1 MNPLFKSK
9 RVLAAAVLFAVT
21 AVLFF
26 IPAVAVPHKIFIPLT
41 ILALFSIK
49 LTPWTITAGLA
60 FSALGDLAGSFKTGG
75 DPQEFYAFV
84 FQMLF
89 FALAHIFYI
98 ITFFKLK
105 PARTGTLWTLAT
117 CALCAAIYVFALV
130 KIVPCVEDTV
140 LTFCVIGYA
149 TIITV
154 MLFSALKTADPVIAI
169 GACLFVFSDF
179 ILAWNMFVG
188 KVEGSRYFIMVPY
201 YLAQATFAA
210 KFAYTEL
217 KKAYI

>member
-1 MNPLFKSK
+1 MNPLFKSR

-75 DPQEFYAFV
+75 GPQEFYAFV
-84 FQMLF
+84 FQMFF

-130 KIVPCVEDTV
+130 KIVPCVEDTA

>member
-1 MNPLFKSK
+1 MNPLFKSR

-21 AVLFF
+21 AVLYF

-60 FSALGDLAGSFKTGG
+60 FSALGDLAGSFKMGG
-75 DPQEFYAFV
+75 GTQEFYAFV

-105 PARTGTLWTLAT
+105 PVRTSTLWTLAT
-117 CALCAAIYVFALV
+117 CALCAAIYVTALV
-130 KIVPCVEDTV
+130 KVVPCVEDTI

-154 MLFSALKTADPVIAI
+154 MLFSALRAADPVIAV

-201 YLAQATFAA
+201 YIAQVTFAA
-210 KFAYTEL
+210 RFAYIQL

>member
-1 MNPLFKSK
+1 MNPLFKSG
-9 RVLAAAVLFAVT
+9 RVMVAAVLFAVT
-21 AVLFF
+21 AVLYF

-60 FSALGDLAGSFKTGG
+60 FSALGDLAGSFKMGG
-75 DPQEFYAFV
+75 GTQEFYAFV

-105 PARTGTLWTLAT
+105 PVRTRTLWTLAT
-117 CALCAAIYVFALV
+117 CALCAAIYVTALV
-130 KIVPCVEDTV
+130 KVVPCVEDTI

-154 MLFSALKTADPVIAI
+154 MLFSALKTADAVIAI

-188 KVEGSRYFIMVPY
+188 KVEGS
-201 YLAQATFAA
+201 
-210 KFAYTEL
+210 
-217 KKAYI
+217 

>member
-1 MNPLFKSK
+1 MNPLFKSR

-21 AVLFF
+21 AVLYF
-26 IPAVAVPHKIFIPLT
+26 IPHKIFIPLT

-60 FSALGDLAGSFKTGG
+60 FSALGDLAGSFKMGG
-75 DPQEFYAFV
+75 GTQEFYAFV

-105 PARTGTLWTLAT
+105 PVRTSTLWTLAT
-117 CALCAAIYVFALV
+117 CALCAAIYVTALV
-130 KIVPCVEDTV
+130 KVVPCVEDTI

-149 TIITV
+149 TIV
-154 MLFSALKTADPVIAI
+154 MLFSALKTADAVIAI

-201 YLAQATFAA
+201 YLAQVTFAA
-210 KFAYTEL
+210 RFAYIQL

>member
-1 MNPLFKSK
+1 
-9 RVLAAAVLFAVT
+9 
-21 AVLFF
+21 
-26 IPAVAVPHKIFIPLT
+26 
-41 ILALFSIK
+41 
-49 LTPWTITAGLA
+49 
-60 FSALGDLAGSFKTGG
+60 
-75 DPQEFYAFV
+75 
-84 FQMLF
+84 MLF

-105 PARTGTLWTLAT
+105 PERTSTLWTLAT
-117 CALCAAIYVFALV
+117 CALCAAIYVTALV
-130 KIVPCVEDTV
+130 KVVPCVEDTI

-154 MLFSALKTADPVIAI
+154 MLFSAVRAADPVIAV

-201 YLAQATFAA
+201 YLAQVTFAA
-210 KFAYTEL
+210 RFAYIQL

>member
-9 RVLAAAVLFAVT
+9 RVLAVAVLFAVT

-26 IPAVAVPHKIFIPLT
+26 IPEVAVPHKIFIPLT

-117 CALCAAIYVFALV
+117 CALCAAIYVFSLV

-188 KVEGSRYFIMVPY
+188 KVDGSRYFIMVPY

>member
-1 MNPLFKSK
+1 MNPLFKSG
-9 RVLAAAVLFAVT
+9 RVMVAAVLFAVT
-21 AVLFF
+21 AVLYF

-60 FSALGDLAGSFKTGG
+60 FSALGDLAGSFKMGG
-75 DPQEFYAFV
+75 GTQEFYAFV

-105 PARTGTLWTLAT
+105 PVRTSTLWTLAT
-117 CALCAAIYVFALV
+117 CALCAAIYVTALV
-130 KIVPCVEDTV
+130 KVVPCVEDTI

-154 MLFSALKTADPVIAI
+154 MLFSALKTADAVIAI

-188 KVEGSRYFIMVPY
+188 KVEDSRYFIMVSY
-201 YLAQATFAA
+201 YLAQVTFAA
-210 KFAYTEL
+210 RFAYIQL

>member
-1 MNPLFKSK
+1 MNPLFKSG
-9 RVLAAAVLFAVT
+9 RVMVAAVLFAVT
-21 AVLFF
+21 AVLYF

-105 PARTGTLWTLAT
+105 PARTGMLWTLAT

-130 KIVPCVEDTV
+130 KIGPCVEDTV

-210 KFAYTEL
+210 KFAYIEL